1 MDCFQPESELTCD
14 SGGVCSNVQWEG
26 YTCDNEYFVNTNN
39 EAVVELQNAN
49 GNTLDPSLVTLTS
62 GVTYRFTVFGNI
74 TLCASIPDLKC
85 ASRGPLLFAVSDG
98 GTDKVSF
105 TLQGEESSAFELS
118 VVANVMAEEPAALP
132 SGAIAGI
139 VVCAILVLVIGV
151 AVARKM
157 RQANEPVEK
166 PQVDSAEEGSSEEDH
181 P

>member
-1 MDCFQPESELTCD
+1 LTCD

-26 YTCDNEYFVNTNN
+26 YTCDNEYFVNANS
-39 EAVVELQNAN
+39 EGVVELQTTS

-62 GVTYRFTVFGNI
+62 GITYRFTVFGNI
-74 TLCASIPDLKC
+74 TLCASIPELKC
-85 ASRGPLLFAVSDG
+85 ASRGPLLFAASNG

-118 VVANVMAEEPAALP
+118 VVANVMAEEAAALS

-139 VVCAILVLVIGV
+139 VIGAILVLVIGV
-151 AVARKM
+151 AMARKM
-157 RQANEPVEK
+157 HKANGPVEK
-166 PQVDSAEEGSSEEDH
+166 PQADSAEEGSSEEDH